1 MCGILGIVCKNDKIS
16 DVLFNYCLELLH
28 HRGPD
33 QGDSIKIK
41 DNFIMGYRRLSIV
54 DSERLSMPYR
64 FPNGNY
70 SVFNGE
76 IYNYRELIQSHKLE
90 SSKMRSSSD
99 GEVILPLYDLY
110 NSEYLSYLNGMYAIS
125 VFDAEKNKI
134 VLSRDQFGQK
144 PLFFLDNEEYF
155 IFSSEINPILSIPNL
170 KLDLDNVSLEIYL
183 KLGYIPSP
191 YTIYKNIFKVEPGSN
206 VIFNL
211 NNNKHSIDF
220 FYDHYNYQIDKD
232 ISEQAATKKFRELL
246 IKSLDSRFQGDF
258 PINFALSGGL
268 DSTTLCLI
276 AKEILNK
283 DIDTFTIHNNFSY
296 LSQNEKN
303 KFNEDS
309 NYASFLSKKF
319 NLKNTKVEINEF
331 GLLEKLNDSFNSLE
345 EPSYAFQNI
354 SLSKLYSDVASKNKV
369 LITGDGS
376 DEIFGGYNFLF
387 LDYIYGIYGLLPFKI
402 REKISKNKFFLSFPK
417 LKTLFEKGVHKS
429 FKDRYLNWH
438 AVFDV
443 NDISQISNLNNNQSE
458 INKRLEKF
466 FPDINKIDLKTELND
481 LEFSLWLREHYCIYV
496 DKLSMS
502 KSLELRFP
510 FLDQDLVNFTKTL
523 PFNMRTEKHNRKK
536 LIKNAFKDILPNE
549 LTNRKKFGLLPPA
562 SLWLRNEL
570 KEDLNTSINKAF
582 NSNDNFNYNRIN
594 YLIKDHIEKKK
605 YNLSKVWSLYSLSKF
620 LSRHS

>member
-1 MCGILGIVCKNDKIS
+1 MCGILGILCKQGKIS
-16 DVLFNYCLELLH
+16 NEIFNYCLKSLY

-33 QGDSIKIK
+33 QGDSIRIK
-41 DNFIMGYRRLSIV
+41 ENFIMGYRRLSIV
-54 DSERLSMPYR
+54 DSKSLSMPYS
-64 FPNGNY
+64 FSNGNY

-76 IYNYRELIQSHKLE
+76 IYNYKELIQSHNLNSTIMK
-90 SSKMRSSSD
+90 SSSD

-110 NSEYLSYLNGMYAIS
+110 NSQYLSYLNGMYAIS
-125 VFDAEKNKI
+125 VFDKKNNKI
-134 VLSRDQFGQK
+134 ILSRDQFGQK
-144 PLFFLDNEEYF
+144 PLFFLDNDKYF
-155 IFSSEINPILSIPNL
+155 IFSSEIKPILSIPNL
-170 KLDLDNVSLEIYL
+170 KLDIDNISLEIYL

-211 NNNKHSIDF
+211 NDNKYSVDF
-220 FYDHYNYQIDKD
+220 FYDHYNYNIDKD
-232 ISEQAATKKFRELL
+232 ISEKDATQKFRDLM
-246 IKSLDSRFQGDF
+246 IKSLESRFQGDF

-283 DIDTFTIHNNFSY
+283 DIDTFTIYNNFSY
-296 LSQNEKN
+296 LSQSEKN

-309 NYASFLSKKF
+309 NYASFLSNKF
-319 NLKNTKVEINEF
+319 NLKNTKVEINEYR
-331 GLLEKLNDSFNSLE
+331 LLDKLNESFNSLE

-354 SLSKLYSDVASKNKV
+354 SLSQLYNDVAIENKV

-402 REKISKNKFFLSFPK
+402 RDKISKNKFFLSFPK

-438 AVFDV
+438 SVFDV
-443 NDISQISNLNNNQSE
+443 KDISQISNFNNNQIE
-458 INKRLEKF
+458 INERLKKF

-510 FLDQDLVNFTKTL
+510 FLDQELVNFTKTL
-523 PFNMRTEKHNRKK
+523 PFNMRTNKHNRKK
-536 LIKNAFKDILPNE
+536 LIKNAFKDILPHE
-549 LTNRKKFGLLPPA
+549 LINRKKFGLLPPA

-570 KEDLNTSINKAF
+570 NDDLNISIKNAF
-582 NSNDNFNYNRIN
+582 NSDTKFNYNQIN
-594 YLIKDHIEKKK
+594 NLVKDHIEKKK
-605 YNLSKVWSLYSLSKF
+605 YNLAKVWSLYSLSKF
-620 LSRHS
+620 LLKNN